1 MRRGG
6 FQSMAE
12 SVTESSAPPVGAY
25 ACANECGRTTRLPG
39 VCEGC
44 VEDEVRAKY
53 QRELLPALRSIPPR
67 FQWAIPGDDEAAERL
82 KHARI
87 KEWSRV
93 RRELMEAVETGRNV
107 VLLGPKPQVGKTSSA
122 CVVLRRVIELGTLD
136 ALPEEARMAALGRG
150 AVARPGERPAYGGER
165 VPEQVRIARAARFV
179 AVRDVR
185 GDGPEAIEARR
196 VAKSAPVLVF
206 DDVGDELDGAPA
218 GSGWI
223 PEKVAGTREVIDY
236 RHKRP
241 ELRTIF
247 TTWLP
252 KREMAK
258 FYGGGTAERV
268 YEHAAIVRVG
278 PQEGGA

>member
-12 SVTESSAPPVGAY
+12 TLTRFAGPPVGVY
-25 ACANECGRTTRLPG
+25 ACANDCGRTTRLPG

-44 VEDEVRAKY
+44 VEDEVRARY

-82 KHARI
+82 RHQRI
-87 KEWSRV
+87 QDWPRV
-93 RRELMEAVETGRNV
+93 RRELMEAIEAGRNV
-107 VLLGPKPQVGKTSSA
+107 VLLGPKPQVGKTSAA
-122 CVVLRRVIELGTLD
+122 CVMLRRVIELGALD
-136 ALPEEARMAALGRG
+136 ALPEDARMAALGSG
-150 AVARPGERPAYGGER
+150 PAARPGERPRFASDR
-165 VPEQVRIARAARFV
+165 LAEQVRIARGARFV

-185 GDGPEAIEARR
+185 GESPEAIEARR
-196 VAKSAPVLVF
+196 EAKRATVLVF

-218 GSGWI
+218 ASGWI
-223 PEKVAGTREVIDY
+223 PERIAGTREVVDY

-252 KREMAK
+252 KRDMAK

-268 YEHAAIVRVG
+268 YEHAALVKVG
-278 PQEGGA
+278 PQEGA